1 MITSVDA
8 YSKVQTDLAISHALL
23 PYRSRDEVDALLLHK
38 ADQVDLATARSDIQS
53 LQLAVATK
61 ASSSEVFTASVAEQR
76 IAAAVASLKTEKDRD
91 VEALHTDV
99 STRALNSE
107 LVALHGSI
115 DAQIGAI
122 HNSLDSKATAVDLAS
137 HVADLETQ
145 ISQKADQGALT
156 SLVATRA
163 SA

>member
-38 ADQVDLATARSDIQS
+38 ADQVDLATARADIQS

-61 ASSSEVFTASVAEQR
+61 ASSSDVFTASVAEQR

-91 VEALHTDV
+91 VEALHTRLHP
-99 STRALNSE
+99 RAQL
-107 LVALHGSI
+107 
-115 DAQIGAI
+115 
-122 HNSLDSKATAVDLAS
+122 
-137 HVADLETQ
+137 
-145 ISQKADQGALT
+145 
-156 SLVATRA
+156 
-163 SA
+163 